1 VSETWLVAQ
10 GSDLA
15 GDERASYL
23 TEDNTVY
30 LGLNELRATFRVC
43 QFLNGLIIIREI
55 HICPE
60 RRCKGKDGDGNL
72 PILEDNKW

>member
-1 VSETWLVAQ
+1 
-10 GSDLA
+10 
-15 GDERASYL
+15 
-23 TEDNTVY
+23 
-30 LGLNELRATFRVC
+30 
-43 QFLNGLIIIREI
+43 LNGLIIIGEI